1 MSLLCRVVRAAFSGL
16 RSRRRACSITPG
28 LRWVAVN
35 GVHIVVTARYLSA
48 LIFGF
53 KSQDRSRNKADRCA
67 YHLLMLWEGN
77 DASLLRVVE
86 SALESVPQVLL
97 QSYVLITAQEQE
109 PSVVLAQVGS
119 IGFGVGSAA
128 WSLVAYVRTLRF
140 SREDSLNVSWLAT
153 VVCYCSHLMVLTPR
167 LTALALFSSVF
178 HWWTLLVCGIRWLV
192 MYTWL
197 IMCVRIK
204 QYENRCDKFCFKVV
218 LALIYISCFIDLAQ
232 KDRRYNGIFFY
243 AFTFC
248 ENALLLGLW
257 YCYNQ
262 SSPWYETLALVGS
275 FLSFCVGMA
284 CLVIYYLLLHPNA
297 SSIAQSVMQD
307 LNKWIDYVSKRSKD
321 SPVELP
327 NAEHGSSPC
336 VHLTESVC
344 NSDPLETSGDLAF
357 EDTGGANDI
366 AIPLHT
372 LCDSHAIEYS

>member
-1 MSLLCRVVRAAFSGL
+1 MTTVIADVCTDAWVAHKHWQQGQRLYFGLTIAFIFVPSCVISLLS
-16 RSRRRACSITPG
+16 
-28 LRWVAVN
+28 LRWWFIQQCPPGHEEFRMSTRLTVVLHVFLLAV
-35 GVHIVVTARYLSA
+35 VYRYLSA

-178 HWWTLLVCGIRWLV
+178 HWWTLLVCGIP
-192 MYTWL
+192 
-197 IMCVRIK
+197 
-204 QYENRCDKFCFKVV
+204 
-218 LALIYISCFIDLAQ
+218 LA
-232 KDRRYNGIFFY
+232 G
-243 AFTFC
+243 
-248 ENALLLGLW
+248 
-257 YCYNQ
+257 
-262 SSPWYETLALVGS
+262 
-275 FLSFCVGMA
+275 
-284 CLVIYYLLLHPNA
+284 H
-297 SSIAQSVMQD
+297 
-307 LNKWIDYVSKRSKD
+307 
-321 SPVELP
+321 
-327 NAEHGSSPC
+327 
-336 VHLTESVC
+336 VHLAHHVC
-344 NSDPLETSGDLAF
+344 AHQTVREQV
-357 EDTGGANDI
+357 
-366 AIPLHT
+366 
-372 LCDSHAIEYS
+372 